1 MEDFSTLKQ
10 PTGTWEA
17 SEEATDTPSLLVV
30 ILDANPASWYSLS
43 KRIPVAKV
51 LADINV
57 FLNAHLA
64 FHHDNRVA
72 VLASQYNKV
81 EYLYPKPETEETV
94 PLLDPTKE
102 ANTYR
107 KFREVDD
114 FVLGGMRRLMNS
126 TSSISKKTLMSGALS
141 RALAYINQAQ
151 SQKYIRS
158 RIVIFSLTGDV
169 ALQYIPTMNCIF
181 CAQKKNIP
189 ISICNIAGG
198 TLFLEQ
204 AADATGGI
212 YLKVDNPKGLLQHLM
227 MTLFP
232 DQNLRKHLNTPN
244 QANVDFRA
252 TCFCHKNVLDIGF
265 VCSVCLSIYCEPRD
279 FCSTCQT
286 KFTSSTISKRKFS

>member
-1 MEDFSTLKQ
+1 MDEFQTLKQ
-10 PTGTWEA
+10 NA
-17 SEEATDTPSLLVV
+17 SWDISEDANDTPSLLVV

-43 KRIPVAKV
+43 KKVPVSKV
-51 LADINV
+51 LADITV

-72 VLASQYNKV
+72 VLASHSDKV
-81 EYLYPKPETEETV
+81 EYLYPSIAPEQKVAEV
-94 PLLDPTKE
+94 DPTKE

-114 FVLGGMRRLMNS
+114 LVLSGMKRLMSS
-126 TSSISKKTLMSGALS
+126 TDKVSRKTMISGALS
-141 RALAYINQAQ
+141 RALAYINQVQ
-151 SQKYIRS
+151 NKNTLRS
-158 RIVIFSLTGDV
+158 RILIFSLTGDV

-189 ISICNIAGG
+189 INVCNIEGG

-212 YLKVDNPKGLLQHLM
+212 YLKVDNPKGLLQYLM
-227 MTLFP
+227 MSLFP

-252 TCFCHKNVLDIGF
+252 TCFCHKKVLDIGF
-265 VCSVCLSIYCEPRD
+265 VCSVCLSIFCEPRVH
-279 FCSTCQT
+279 CSTCHT
-286 KFTSSTISKRKFS
+286 KFTVEPMSKKLHT